1 MWRCGTELLETNYRI
16 SFLSGPDTW
25 MIGWCHSVG
34 RQIVEVTKPN
44 RNTENIEVAVVNGNL
59 CGGKMC
65 DMCTLLNYAKKCGSM
80 RNVQQSHIRI
90 KLTCLMRVTS
100 DHPPSDLCFQRI
112 YFLARTVALK

>member
-16 SFLSGPDTW
+16 SFLRGPDTW

-34 RQIVEVTKPN
+34 RQMVEVTKPN

-59 CGGKMC
+59 CGENVRYVHFAELC
-65 DMCTLLNYAKKCGSM
+65 EKCGSM